1 VVLVHGGGPQLTR
14 MLDSLGIE
22 SAFHEGL
29 RVTDEATLE
38 VAEMVFA
45 GGVNKGL
52 VRGLNA
58 LGVPAA
64 GISGT
69 DGPTLLV
76 EPVENL
82 GRVGKVVSVETGLI
96 RTLWNGGFVPVLAPL
111 GLGPEGAYNV
121 NADSAAAALAVGLGA
136 GHLFLLTDVD
146 GLLKDG
152 AAVAPSARRSPRTSS
167 ERPRRRG
174 DGPQA
179 AGGDGGGTRRGQ
191 GKGTER
197 QQEGRSGRGTLRRER
212 RNSRIRRRASMHAV
226 METYKRLGIAP
237 TSGRG
242 SWLFDDDGNRYLD
255 FIGGIATNSLGHGHP
270 ALVGAIRSKPISLS
284 TARTC
289 TRSRSRP
296 RPQHSSPTPR
306 TSTGSFS
313 ATRAPRAS
321 RPPSSW
327 PASTPTTTTAPAST
341 RS

>member
-1 VVLVHGGGPQLTR
+1 MVIKVGGGTLSGGALEDLPGVYASGRRVALVHGGGPQLTR

-82 GRVGKVVSVETGLI
+82 GRVGKVVFVEPGLV
-96 RTLWNGGFVPVLAPL
+96 RALWCGGFVPVVAPL

-152 AAVAPSARRSPRTSS
+152 AAVASLDPEESEDFVRS
-167 ERPRRRG
+167 G
-174 DGPQA
+174 LA
-179 AGGDGGGTRRGQ
+179 AGGMVPKLRAATEAARGGVRARVLNGNK
-191 GKGTER
+191 KGVLA
-197 QQEGRSGRGTLRRER
+197 GALSGESVGTLIFE
-212 RNSRIRRRASMHAV
+212 
-226 METYKRLGIAP
+226 
-237 TSGRG
+237 
-242 SWLFDDDGNRYLD
+242 
-255 FIGGIATNSLGHGHP
+255 GGP
-270 ALVGAIRSKPISLS
+270 A
-284 TARTC
+284 C
-289 TRSRSRP
+289 TR
-296 RPQHSSPTPR
+296 
-306 TSTGSFS
+306 
-313 ATRAPRAS
+313 
-321 RPPSSW
+321 
-327 PASTPTTTTAPAST
+327 
-341 RS
+341 